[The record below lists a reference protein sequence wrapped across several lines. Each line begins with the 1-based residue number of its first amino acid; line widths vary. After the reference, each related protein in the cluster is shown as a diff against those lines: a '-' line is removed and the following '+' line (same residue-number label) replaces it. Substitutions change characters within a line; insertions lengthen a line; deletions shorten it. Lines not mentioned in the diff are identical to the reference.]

1 MKRRWM
7 GLAAALI
14 CAAALC
20 GSTYIAEG
28 RPHRHS
34 EQETVLVVGGSMAHG
49 WLDARRD
56 SYLRRAFAEL
66 SSTTPVQWQYVDR
79 SRPGERAVDV
89 MHRYPHWL
97 LSTKPQ
103 VVAIAWGLLNDC
115 HKRTP
120 MARFK
125 HAIHAEID
133 GALARH
139 AVVMLVTPPVT
150 EASSS
155 FYRAGTERY
164 LTAEMEVAHEF
175 RSPNVHVF
183 DILSQMR
190 RYMAAH
196 GQTYWVYYG
205 NSWHPNSAG
214 HRLAGQLLYRDI
226 VHMLG
231 RGPIV
236 YVENP
241 RLARPR
247 PGGDGNASTAA
258 M

>member
-1 MKRRWM
+1 
-7 GLAAALI
+7 
-14 CAAALC
+14 
-20 GSTYIAEG
+20 
-28 RPHRHS
+28 
-34 EQETVLVVGGSMAHG
+34 MAQG

-66 SSTTPVQWQYVDR
+66 SSTTSVHWQYVDR
-79 SRPGERAVDV
+79 SRPGARAVDV

-97 LSTKPQ
+97 SSIKPQ

-115 HKRTP
+115 HKHTP

-125 HAIHAEID
+125 YAIHAEID
-133 GALARH
+133 GALAQH

-164 LTAEMEVAHEF
+164 LAAEVEVAHEF
-175 RSPNVHVF
+175 HNPNVHVF

-196 GQTYWVYYG
+196 GQTYWMYYG

-214 HRLAGQLLYRDI
+214 HRLAGRLLYRDI
-226 VHMLG
+226 VHTLG
-231 RGPIV
+231 HGPIV
-236 YVENP
+236 YTENP
-241 RLARPR
+241 QSEKPTLERA
-247 PGGDGNASTAA
+247 GSAGASAL
-258 M
+258 